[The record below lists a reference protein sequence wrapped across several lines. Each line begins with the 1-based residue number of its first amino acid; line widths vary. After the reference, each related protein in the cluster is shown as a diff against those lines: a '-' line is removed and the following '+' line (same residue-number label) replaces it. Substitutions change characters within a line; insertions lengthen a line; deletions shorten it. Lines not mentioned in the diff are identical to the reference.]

1 MSQFSRKLKVVPADG
16 DETESQLNMFEDEV
30 DSGEGVGDEEPNID
44 DEDDDEIAGEV
55 ASSDAAAV
63 TDIIHEADASI
74 RLDPLPLADANFGRV
89 SIAKVSA

>member
-1 MSQFSRKLKVVPADG
+1 
-16 DETESQLNMFEDEV
+16 MFEDEV